1 MERKKN
7 SQKTSK
13 KDISSPM
20 RIPFYQKN
28 KLKKIGQ
35 GNPREGLT
43 KVLGVYDTLM
53 ANPERILMKD
63 VDTLMNHLKLHYSDN
78 HYSHFD
84 NFPAV
89 FRMFLKRGSPDFSI
103 MTGKRSE
110 KSLDE
115 YEDEGGNNAE

>member
-7 SQKTSK
+7 TK
-13 KDISSPM
+13 KEISNPM
-20 RIPFYQKN
+20 RIPTYQKN
-28 KLKKIGQ
+28 KLKKIGE

-43 KVLGVYDTLM
+43 KVLGIYDQLM
-53 ANPERILMKD
+53 ANPEQILMKD

-89 FRMFLKRGSPDFSI
+89 FRMFLKRGVPDFSI
-103 MTGKRSE
+103 MTNKRVE
-110 KSLDE
+110 KPIDDFKE
-115 YEDEGGNNAE
+115 KEKTQ